1 MQELITFKA
10 YNALI
15 ESHDFSN
22 LTPYHS
28 YSTDDGHD
36 VDVHVFRNGEHKT
49 AIFHN
54 KSLDAITKIVAFP
67 HSSNLSKEELMH
79 SGKEVQ
85 QDDLKESVEFIQEK
99 MQTLT
104 PSTGEPPTK
113 LDNDPAG
120 KIAEIHLYKELV
132 NHRHKQSGTFGSK
145 EHKTDLKQHDDE
157 LTKITKDQDQNQVAI
172 RAAHGKAMAAAV
184 IKHVEEHHPG
194 ATISRVG
201 RTSKDGDIGRFTK
214 GVHTDG
220 QENPSD
226 VTLELTHSDVEQS
239 YLGVSA
245 KSTGKTSGNIT
256 AKNPGV
262 GGQDEFLS
270 GGPATRK
277 SEANKIAKAG
287 KEKVLKKYK
296 LDHLP
301 ARSTTGDSIH
311 ARVTDPDPKTGKP
324 VVNALGK
331 KMNVDFKE
339 NNEETARELQKQ
351 LEHLMSKGA
360 KGHQHIGQWLH
371 NNLVSDKGMPWIKAT
386 GYGKDLKKIH
396 AVAKHGSES
405 PLSAI
410 FKHKDTRYVIHRSG
424 SAVSIHKIE
433 KDGKPTQLVRV
444 ATKPNSHGAYSSQ
457 MYNFTPASGF

>member
-28 YSTDDGHD
+28 YSTDDGHN
-36 VDVHVFRNGEHKT
+36 VDVHIFRNGDHKT

-79 SGKEVQ
+79 AGKEVQ
-85 QDDLKESVEFIQEK
+85 QNDLKESTEFIQEK
-99 MQTLT
+99 MQTLA
-104 PSTGEPPTK
+104 PSAGEPATK

-132 NHRHKQSGTFGSK
+132 NHRHKQAGSFGSK
-145 EHKTDLKQHDDE
+145 EHKFELKQHDDE
-157 LTKITKDQDQNQVAI
+157 LTKITKDQDQNQVAV

-194 ATISRVG
+194 ATISRIG
-201 RTSKDGDIGRFTK
+201 RTSKVGDIGRFTK

-226 VTLELTHSDVEQS
+226 VTLDLKHSDGEQS

-245 KSTGKTSGNIT
+245 KSTGKSSGNIT

-262 GGQDEFLS
+262 AGQDEFLS

-277 SEANKIAKAG
+277 SQANEIAMAG
-287 KEKVLKKYK
+287 KEKILKKWK
-296 LDHLP
+296 MDHLT
-301 ARSTTGDSIH
+301 ARSKTGDSIH

-324 VVNALGK
+324 VVNELGK
-331 KMNVDFKE
+331 KMNVDFKQ
-339 NNEETARELQKQ
+339 NNEETARELQIQ

-360 KGHQHIGQWLH
+360 MGHQHIGQWLH
-371 NNLVSDKGMPWIKAT
+371 NNLVSDKGMTWIKAT
-386 GYGKDLKKIH
+386 GHGKELSKVH
-396 AVAKHGSES
+396 AVVKHGSES
-405 PLSAI
+405 PLSDILKNKNTKFA
-410 FKHKDTRYVIHRSG
+410 IHRSG
-424 SAVSIHKIE
+424 SAVTLHKVE
-433 KDGKPTQLVRV
+433 KDGTHTQIVRV

-457 MYNFTPASGF
+457 MYNFTPSSNF